1 VPLIVRGVSVFHF
14 KLIELESELLAKEL
28 TEQETELTPECDF
41 LLQFVEAEI
50 GARLADSS
58 FKGWRGW
65 LTYRR
70 KKSSLIVCRGR
81 AFIEGVI
88 FRKSHAGLDIP
99 NGLDA
104 VTDYL
109 RGFDVAPPP
118 ELDHLLVNFKPG
130 QPSKIMVWY
139 GENLAPYQ
147 LFFEAEATGDAE
159 ADLKEAIA
167 QGCIWIL
174 QKPETMTLAQYLKT
188 EGVGP
193 KPS

>member
-1 VPLIVRGVSVFHF
+1 MFHF

-28 TEQETELTPECDF
+28 TEQETELTPECEF

-50 GARLADSS
+50 GVRLADSS
-58 FKGWRGW
+58 FKDWRGW

-81 AFIEGVI
+81 AFVEGT
-88 FRKSHAGLDIP
+88 FFPKSHAGLDLP
-99 NGLDA
+99 NGKDA
-104 VTDYL
+104 ITDYL

-130 QPSKIMVWY
+130 QTAQIMVWY
-139 GENLAPYQ
+139 GENLAPYH
-147 LFFEAEATGDAE
+147 LFFQAEATGDAE

-174 QKPETMTLAQYLKT
+174 QKPETMTLPAYLKT
-188 EGVGP
+188 QSPES